1 MDSESPAAVPGLPG
15 SPPGGQHG
23 LALLQKV
30 VDVRAGEMVVL
41 GWAWL
46 YVLALMAAYYVIRP
60 IRDTVGV
67 EGGVE
72 NLQWL
77 FTGTLL
83 VMLAIN
89 PPYAALVR
97 KLARVRF
104 ITITYLFF
112 VANLLLFIFLL
123 HGASDAQ
130 RIWIGRA
137 FFIWVSVFNLFVVSV
152 FWALMVDVFNPEQA
166 KRLFGLISAGA
177 TVGAIG
183 GSALASGLA
192 RNVEAHWLLSG
203 SALLLLVAVFSVRR
217 LSQLAPQL
225 HKVSATPDEPEKDLA
240 GREAALEANRPI
252 GGHIITGLTH
262 TLRSPYLLGISL
274 YILLYSITS
283 TFLYFQQA
291 SIVRDYFAD
300 RGARTA
306 FFANVD
312 LAVNLL
318 TLFMQLFLTGRFL
331 RRFGVAI
338 AAALLPALSV
348 LGFGVL
354 ALLPTV
360 SVLVGVQVLRRVA
373 NFALAKPTRE
383 VLFTVVSREDK
394 YKAKSVIDTIVYRA
408 GDQAGSWSYAVL
420 GALGLGTAGVALAAI
435 PLSVLWVINAVWLG
449 TRQKQL
455 AAISAST

>member
-1 MDSESPAAVPGLPG
+1 MRSEAAGDAHASRVLT
-15 SPPGGQHG
+15 
-23 LALLQKV
+23 LLQKV
-30 VDVRAGEMVVL
+30 VDLRPHELVVL

-60 IRDTVGV
+60 IRDTMGV

-97 KLARVRF
+97 KLPRVRF
-104 ITITYLFF
+104 ITLTYFF
-112 VANLLLFIFLL
+112 FIANLLLFIFLL
-123 HGASDAQ
+123 QASTEAQ
-130 RIWIGRA
+130 RVWIGRA

-192 RNVEAHWLLSG
+192 RNVEAHWLLSW
-203 SALLLLVAVFSVRR
+203 SALLLLVAVYSVRR
-217 LSQLAPQL
+217 LSHLAPQL
-225 HKVSATPDEPEKDLA
+225 HRASAVDD
-240 GREAALEANRPI
+240 REQAEHEARAPI
-252 GGHIITGLTH
+252 GGSIITGLTH

-291 SIVRDYFAD
+291 AIVRDYFPD
-300 RGARTA
+300 RGTRTV

-318 TLFMQLFLTGRFL
+318 ALFMQLFLTGRFL

-348 LGFGVL
+348 IGFGVL
-354 ALLPTV
+354 AVAPTV
-360 SVLVGVQVLRRVA
+360 TILVAVQVLRRVA

-408 GDQAGSWSYAVL
+408 GDQAGSWSYALL
-420 GALGLGTAGVALAAI
+420 GALGAGPAGVALAAI
-435 PLSVLWVINAVWLG
+435 PLSLLWVANALWLG
-449 TRQKQL
+449 WRQRTL
-455 AAISAST
+455 AAEAAQT